1 MRPKVDRAQEVLKA
15 LVERYIQEGEPVGS
29 KALAESMARSASPAT
44 IRNVMAELEHRGLI
58 CSPHTSAG
66 RVPTPMGYR
75 LFVDT
80 MLTVS
85 TPEADNIDRVKSLL
99 LPDKTPQELVESAS
113 EG

>member
-58 CSPHTSAG
+58 IQWKLNCDLSQNKNFSGWRLLKSALQYFTTRTG
-66 RVPTPMGYR
+66 PM
-75 LFVDT
+75 
-80 MLTVS
+80 S
-85 TPEADNIDRVKSLL
+85 
-99 LPDKTPQELVESAS
+99 SARQTT
-113 EG
+113 